1 MIALLFPFAY
11 EMECFLGREECKRLR
26 KHGDIGFEYWI
37 SKSHPQ
43 RLLAVTGQG
52 KVETALTAQ
61 RLYDIEKPHAFYL
74 LGSATALDPS
84 LKVGD
89 VIVAE
94 GCMEIDFGAGEKSP
108 RFKYSEWPGG
118 VEGEQPNRGMLLSG
132 DVNALTSEHKA
143 RLYAKH
149 QARALAWEGA
159 GFARFLRRNEAKGWE
174 IRMISETA
182 EEAFPGME
190 EFRKRLK
197 LYLPNLSTY
206 LA

>member
-26 KHGDIGFEYWI
+26 KEGDPGFEYWV

-61 RLYDIEKPHAFYL
+61 RLYDFEKPHAFYL
-74 LGSATALDPS
+74 LGSATALDPD

-94 GCMEIDFGAGEKSP
+94 GCMEIDFGPGEKPP
-108 RFKYSEWPGG
+108 RFTYPEFPAQVDSA
-118 VEGEQPNRGMLLSG
+118 RGLLLSG
-132 DVNALTSEHKA
+132 DGNALDPARKA
-143 RLYAKH
+143 RLHAQH
-149 QARALAWEGA
+149 GGRALAWEGA
-159 GFARFLRRNEAKGWE
+159 GFARFLRRNGATGWE
-174 IRMISETA
+174 IRMISESA
-182 EEAFPGME
+182 GEGFPGME
-190 EFRKRLK
+190 EFRDRLRRFMPQVREIVEK
-197 LYLPNLSTY
+197 V
-206 LA
+206 